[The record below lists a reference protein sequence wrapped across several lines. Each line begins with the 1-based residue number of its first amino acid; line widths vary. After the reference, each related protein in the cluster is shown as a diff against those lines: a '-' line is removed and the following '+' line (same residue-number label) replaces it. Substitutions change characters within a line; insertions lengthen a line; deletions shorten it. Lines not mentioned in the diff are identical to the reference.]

1 MNRTYDLSPPGATWT
16 VIYIAGMLAIA
27 LVPGTFGCKKE
38 SGENPVSGQVCIDLS
53 KYCNATLTDSLNSP
67 AEVKE
72 NNLAG
77 LPKGRQVFSG
87 VPFQV
92 DGILELSGKKNVEWG
107 RTEYP
112 EAIKDIKLGKTA
124 RQLHLLHGAG
134 GVYDGFGTVIAK
146 LVLHYSDASM
156 REIEIKTGEHVLDW
170 WGNPK
175 QAVTSTNSEL
185 AWEGT
190 NPAIKKYGGATPTFL
205 RIYKTTIENPQPNL
219 SVTSIDY
226 VSTMRNSASFVIGLT
241 VE

>member
-1 MNRTYDLSPPGATWT
+1 MSRTYDPSSIRSPWKL
-16 VIYIAGMLAIA
+16 IYIAGFLGLAMVI
-27 LVPGTFGCKKE
+27 GTSGCKKE
-38 SGENPVSGQVCIDLS
+38 SGESPASGQVCIDLS
-53 KYCNATLTDSLNSP
+53 KYCNAALTDSLNSP
-67 AEVKE
+67 AQVKQ

-124 RQLHLLHGAG
+124 HQLHLLHGAG
-134 GVYDGFGTVIAK
+134 GVYDGDGTTIAK
-146 LVLHYSDASM
+146 FVLHYADSSV
-156 REIEIKTGEHVLDW
+156 REIEIKTGEHVRDW

-175 QAVTSTNSEL
+175 QTVTGTNSEL
-185 AWEGT
+185 AWAGT
-190 NPAIKKYGGATPTFL
+190 NPAIKKYGGANPGSL
-205 RIYKTTIENPQPNL
+205 RIYKTTFENPQPNL

-226 VSTMRNSASFVIGLT
+226 ISTMHNSASFLLGLT

>member
-1 MNRTYDLSPPGATWT
+1 MSSTYDPSSPRSTSKT
-16 VIYIAGMLAIA
+16 IRIAGFLAVA
-27 LVPGTFGCKKE
+27 LVIGTSGCKKE
-38 SGENPVSGQVCIDLS
+38 SAESPLSGPVCIDLR

-67 AEVKE
+67 APVKE

-87 VPFQV
+87 VSFQV

-107 RTEYP
+107 RNEYP

-134 GVYDGFGTVIAK
+134 GVYDGDGTTIAK
-146 LVLHYSDASM
+146 LVLHYADRSM
-156 REIEIKTGEHVLDW
+156 RQIEIKTGEHVRDW

-175 QAVTSTNSEL
+175 QAITGINSEL
-185 AWEGT
+185 AWAGT
-190 NPAIKKYGGATPTFL
+190 NPAIKKYGGAKPGSL
-205 RIYKTTIENPQPNL
+205 RIYKTTFENPQPNL

-226 VSTMRNSASFVIGLT
+226 ISTMQNSASFLIGLT